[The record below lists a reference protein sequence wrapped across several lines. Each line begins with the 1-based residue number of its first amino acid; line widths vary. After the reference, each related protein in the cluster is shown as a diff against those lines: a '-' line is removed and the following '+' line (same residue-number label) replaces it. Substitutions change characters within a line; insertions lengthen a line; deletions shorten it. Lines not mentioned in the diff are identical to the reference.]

1 MREIVSSY
9 RIISELNWKPPACKA
24 GALPIELIIQIYLF
38 FFYSEFKNSGT
49 SANKG
54 IKRNTR
60 HLIGPLDTQLDV
72 NMLIYGCAWDSI
84 YMWICW

>member
-54 IKRNTR
+54 IKRNIR
-60 HLIGPLDTQLDV
+60 HLILNL
-72 NMLIYGCAWDSI
+72 
-84 YMWICW
+84 MWICWYMDVPEVLYICEYVDKF